1 MARRNSKE
9 SSGNGIE
16 EAANAVAGAP
26 NHLSV
31 SGRLKSRRCIESG
44 KARPMAG
51 SFGHY
56 VSNAPPSTVSVIPLT

>member
-16 EAANAVAGAP
+16 EAADAVAGPP

-31 SGRLKSRRCIESG
+31 SGQ
-44 KARPMAG
+44 
-51 SFGHY
+51 FND
-56 VSNAPPSTVSVIPLT
+56 VVV